1 MAPESNFHSPGTLEF
16 MHTHMGSFQ
25 LHSAPETGM
34 GREQVVQERERNT
47 RDNLSLLV
55 KDYGIDISKTTG
67 GGSPERLADNEDEPR
82 GNSVPQPC
90 SSLVNNAVI
99 TMNAGVNMATEPEQ
113 PVVRG
118 SSHEMLP
125 VIQDKPR
132 KDSSQPENLM
142 RLGPGRYDDQL
153 CTTSLNNN
161 VIMNDEEN
169 LVREP
174 GHRVARDSSLEGLLC
189 VMVIRAV
196 EMQFQLKS

>member
-82 GNSVPQPC
+82 GNSVRQPC

-99 TMNAGVNMATEPEQ
+99 IMNAGVNMAPEPEQ
-113 PVVRG
+113 PVLL
-118 SSHEMLP
+118 HLEA
-125 VIQDKPR
+125 
-132 KDSSQPENLM
+132 
-142 RLGPGRYDDQL
+142 QL
-153 CTTSLNNN
+153 HSL
-161 VIMNDEEN
+161 
-169 LVREP
+169 
-174 GHRVARDSSLEGLLC
+174 
-189 VMVIRAV
+189 
-196 EMQFQLKS
+196 

>member
-25 LHSAPETGM
+25 LHSAVPETGM

-55 KDYGIDISKTTG
+55 KDYGIDISKTTV

-82 GNSVPQPC
+82 GNSVRQPY

-99 TMNAGVNMATEPEQ
+99 IMNDGVNMTTEPEQ

-118 SSHEMLP
+118 SSHEML
-125 VIQDKPR
+125 QLFKM
-132 KDSSQPENLM
+132 NL
-142 RLGPGRYDDQL
+142 GEIHPNQQ
-153 CTTSLNNN
+153 
-161 VIMNDEEN
+161 I
-169 LVREP
+169 
-174 GHRVARDSSLEGLLC
+174 
-189 VMVIRAV
+189 
-196 EMQFQLKS
+196 